1 MEIQVRLQ
9 RRKKAAVH
17 KQEQEYGAAVA
28 LDIAVEA
35 GMPDMVPD
43 TAAVAVAVMVVW
55 IVAVMAVDTQSD
67 VAGRE
72 MSRYSSEQLF
82 LAMIAY
88 SCHQKLI
95 ILHMRISANNQD
107 QTMPPPPTLTSQPCL
122 SARLQQVHV
131 LYLCL
136 HIMLL
141 FSPVVTGLQIH
152 RMSDKILLIC
162 SNQLIATG
170 INHTIDLA
178 LQVIHV
184 FENGLNQMNQHLKEC
199 WQLFFQGIV

>member
-107 QTMPPPPTLTSQPCL
+107 QTMPPPHSYQSTMPFRQTSTSPC
-122 SARLQQVHV
+122 SVS
-131 LYLCL
+131 
-136 HIMLL
+136 LL
-141 FSPVVTGLQIH
+141 AHHAVVFSSCNRPPDPSH
-152 RMSDKILLIC
+152 
-162 SNQLIATG
+162 
-170 INHTIDLA
+170 
-178 LQVIHV
+178 
-184 FENGLNQMNQHLKEC
+184 E
-199 WQLFFQGIV
+199 